1 MNNNNKLFETKRVD
15 CPKCR
20 KELIRLEPYSTK
32 GVSEFWCDDCNIK
45 ITIDDKNRDELKETI
60 DSATTIDK
68 CIKIVTWADGSW
80 EDIGAMIEAHYAGD
94 INITDY
100 WKYGDTRRI
109 KLKNGEFIDL
119 VLIGN
124 NHDDLVT
131 YVNGVTKAAFTVQTR
146 DCLETK
152 MRMFD
157 SYDDPKFSS
166 WSESEIRK
174 YLNTEFKSLLSD
186 ELQSLIKTIRK
197 VTYRYGYTKTYS
209 SYRGSTIS
217 EDDVF
222 LLSEMEVYGAQTLD
236 VSTWGS
242 GSDGTQYEYYKTA
255 SNRIKYLGIDGT
267 LARAWWLRSSIVGG
281 TGYSLFRR
289 VNSNGN
295 VDYGIANYTHGLA
308 PAFCI

>member
-1 MNNNNKLFETKRVD
+1 MNNNTLFEIKKSR

-60 DSATTIDK
+60 DSSITTLNG
-68 CIKIVTWADGSW
+68 IKIVSWKDGSW
-80 EDIGAMIEAHYAGD
+80 QDIANMVEAHYNDD
-94 INITDY
+94 IDITDY
-100 WKYGDTRRI
+100 WKVGDSKRI
-109 KLKNGEFIDL
+109 ELKNGEFVDL

-131 YVNGVTKAAFTVQTR
+131 SVNGVTKAAFTVQTR

-166 WSESEIRK
+166 WNESEIRK
-174 YLNTEFKSLLSD
+174 YLNTAFKSLLSD

-197 VTYRYGYTKTYS
+197 VTYRYGYTGTYA
-209 SYRGSTIS
+209 SYRDSTIS

-255 SNRIKYLGIDGT
+255 SNRIKYLGICGIS
-267 LARAWWLRSSIVGG
+267 ARAWWLRSSIVGG